1 MILWSVWRSTCQ
13 SEKNSKKVSFERLS
27 VLVIFAEL
35 SGWVTNREKG
45 KRLSMETNELRDKKK
60 WIINENGG
68 IRCVSVEQEPFK
80 KPIVSLKNSG
90 FDWFTARSGKE
101 PEKAKYG
108 CGKTHRTGNFFNNSI
123 VTSCWS
129 NPRYQNT
136 SCLSGFKLFFFLR
149 SFEQIFRPLSKM
161 GRWTFSPRIFTQH
174 VKRVFKHVLKRFP
187 KKQTR
192 FSAKWKLY
200 GRNILMGKFLD
211 SCSFS
216 VRKQWPNHLS

>member
-13 SEKNSKKVSFERLS
+13 SEKNSKKVSFERLP

-60 WIINENGG
+60 WIINEKGG
-68 IRCVSVEQEPFK
+68 MRCVSVEQEPFNK
-80 KPIVSLKNSG
+80 SNLLVEKLWFWLVYSSFWKRAWKNWIWMWENTQNRQFFQQFYRYFLLIKS
-90 FDWFTARSGKE
+90 SI
-101 PEKAKYG
+101 PKYLM
-108 CGKTHRTGNFFNNSI
+108 SI
-123 VTSCWS
+123 RFQTSI
-129 NPRYQNT
+129 
-136 SCLSGFKLFFFLR
+136 FR